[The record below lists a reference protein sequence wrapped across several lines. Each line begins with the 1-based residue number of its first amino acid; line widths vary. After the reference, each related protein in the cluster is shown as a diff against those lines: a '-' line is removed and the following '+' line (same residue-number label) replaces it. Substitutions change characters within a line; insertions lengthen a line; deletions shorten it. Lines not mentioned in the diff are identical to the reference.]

1 MEKKITGVN
10 IMQKVNGEIGVIL
23 EKSWDMGILWNKVGS
38 YETIAELSQLIEE
51 WYPWSVDEAELKE
64 LTEEFLENQYI
75 DVDGEEIELIQRVG
89 ENQVYV
95 KYRDYSAIDECDCLI
110 YDKSKKNYLIG
121 FSNTGWARI
130 DGAIDL
136 ETGTVGYYNS
146 IEDIYTPVGYLHDDD
161 LDMLNGII
169 QDFDL
174 SIDYECSVKR
184 ENKVVA

>member
-1 MEKKITGVN
+1 M
-10 IMQKVNGEIGVIL
+10 
-23 EKSWDMGILWNKVGS
+23 
-38 YETIAELSQLIEE
+38 
-51 WYPWSVDEAELKE
+51 
-64 LTEEFLENQYI
+64 
-75 DVDGEEIELIQRVG
+75 
-89 ENQVYV
+89 YV

-174 SIDYECSVKR
+174 SIDYECTVKR
-184 ENKVVA
+184 ENKVAA

>member
-1 MEKKITGVN
+1 MTT
-10 IMQKVNGEIGVIL
+10 KVNNGVIDVL
-23 EKSWDMGILWNKVGS
+23 LDRSWDMGLSFIDQGKFES
-38 YETIAELSQLIEE
+38 REELEKLFDGV
-51 WYPWSVDEAELKE
+51 YPWEVDD
-64 LTEEFLENQYI
+64 EEKS
-75 DVDGEEIELIQRVG
+75 ELIQELLEEGYIEPSPDADEIDCLQIVDDHL
-89 ENQVYV
+89 YAH
-95 KYRDYSAIDECDCLI
+95 YRDIEAMDLCDCLI
-110 YDKSKKNYLIG
+110 YDKGEKNFLLG
-121 FSNTGWARI
+121 FSAFGWLYI

-136 ETGTVGYYNS
+136 ATGTVGYYNS

>member
-1 MEKKITGVN
+1 
-10 IMQKVNGEIGVIL
+10 MQKVNGQIGVIL
-23 EKSWDMGILWNKVGS
+23 EKSWDMGIVWYKVGS
-38 YETIAELSQLIEE
+38 YETVAELSQLIEE

-110 YDKSKKNYLIG
+110 YDKSKKNYLLG

-136 ETGTVGYYNS
+136 TTGTIGYYNS
-146 IEDIYTPVGYLHDDD
+146 NEDIYTPVGNLRDEDVE
-161 LDMLNGII
+161 MLSEVT
-169 QDFDL
+169 QDNEW
-174 SIDYECSVKR
+174 SIDYECTVKR
-184 ENKVVA
+184 ENKVAA